1 MWKAVIADDEGV
13 ILQGLKK
20 LVDWTNMDVRLVGEA
35 RDGQRLKE
43 VMEET
48 DPDIVIT
55 DIMMPYR
62 TGLDIL
68 RWCNEADMHA
78 KFIFISGYQEFTY
91 AKEALQSGAVDYLL
105 KPVARKDLED
115 AVRKAIQKLE
125 EQNTIE
131 IFKEEDDEMY
141 QLFREINDGQGFEN
155 DELYQLFEAEE
166 IDFEGHFFVGI
177 CVGIRPDLA
186 ADMIKDSFERFNLLR
201 FSIYNQIAQ
210 KLRGKAFVLR
220 KDDCALHLMGVFP
233 CGEEDTFVE
242 TYVMP
247 VVQQVS
253 AQVHTELSVGI
264 GMYST
269 DAKQLKNAYK
279 TAKFAFELYYFE
291 EKPLI
296 DFRDIHKDYTVSFED
311 YAKSVDEAYHAII
324 AHDESYL
331 EKIDKIM
338 DNVEAIHY
346 GNKNAALSR
355 VLYFAAEIGTKLFQY
370 QLIEGDY
377 NEMQEKL
384 QKDTESRKT
393 FRALRECIRNY
404 YQNLWV
410 LLDNNGKSKDKVMI
424 EQVKNYIKAH
434 YAEDM
439 NNIRL
444 KVLEYIIWGEKKAF
458 EAGAVNY
465 GFSYRREYLDSAMAC
480 AGYEEL
486 RKWFLDKM
494 VNVCRMI
501 RDQKEEQSNSAAKKA
516 MLYIQENY
524 NKDISLDDVSGI
536 VNISPYYFSKI
547 FKEETGENFIE
558 YVTKVRIEK
567 AKEFLAQPDISI
579 KEAGIR
585 SGYTDPNYFSRIFKK
600 QTDMTPSE
608 YKTRYGK

>member
-1 MWKAVIADDEGV
+1 MWKVVIADDEGV

-20 LVDWTNMDVRLVGEA
+20 LIDWKKVDVELVGEA
-35 RDGQRLKE
+35 RDGQQLKKVIE
-43 VMEET
+43 QT
-48 DPDIVIT
+48 DPDIVIA
-55 DIMMPYR
+55 DIMMPHM
-62 TGLDIL
+62 TGLEVI
-68 RWCNEADMHA
+68 RWYNEMHSHA
-78 KFIFISGYQEFTY
+78 KFIFVSGYQEFTY

-296 DFRDIHKDYTVSFED
+296 DFREIHKDYTVSFED

-355 VLYFAAEIGTKLFQY
+355 VLYFVAEIGTKLF
-370 QLIEGDY
+370 
-377 NEMQEKL
+377 
-384 QKDTESRKT
+384 
-393 FRALRECIRNY
+393 
-404 YQNLWV
+404 
-410 LLDNNGKSKDKVMI
+410 
-424 EQVKNYIKAH
+424 
-434 YAEDM
+434 
-439 NNIRL
+439 
-444 KVLEYIIWGEKKAF
+444 
-458 EAGAVNY
+458 
-465 GFSYRREYLDSAMAC
+465 
-480 AGYEEL
+480 
-486 RKWFLDKM
+486 
-494 VNVCRMI
+494 
-501 RDQKEEQSNSAAKKA
+501 
-516 MLYIQENY
+516 
-524 NKDISLDDVSGI
+524 
-536 VNISPYYFSKI
+536 
-547 FKEETGENFIE
+547 
-558 YVTKVRIEK
+558 
-567 AKEFLAQPDISI
+567 
-579 KEAGIR
+579 
-585 SGYTDPNYFSRIFKK
+585 
-600 QTDMTPSE
+600 
-608 YKTRYGK
+608 

>member
-1 MWKAVIADDEGV
+1 M
-13 ILQGLKK
+13 
-20 LVDWTNMDVRLVGEA
+20 
-35 RDGQRLKE
+35 
-43 VMEET
+43 
-48 DPDIVIT
+48 
-55 DIMMPYR
+55 
-62 TGLDIL
+62 
-68 RWCNEADMHA
+68 

-253 AQVHTELSVGI
+253 AQVHIELSVGI

-296 DFRDIHKDYTVSFED
+296 DFREIHKDYTVSFED

-338 DNVEAIHY
+338 DKVEAIHY

-355 VLYFAAEIGTKLFQY
+355 VLYFVAEIGTKLFQY

-404 YQNLWV
+404 YQNLWI

-424 EQVKNYIKAH
+424 EQVKDYIKAH
-434 YAEDM
+434 YAEDHGINYVM
-439 NNIRL
+439 YAPASEEIIEEIFSKRFSQKMLTKLEMEQYKTACLLFFSKEYKKRGWVMQLHYGCKRDNNQIMYQQLGPDTGYDCINNYAPAEQLTDFLNAAELQGGLPRTILYSLNPGDDTLIDSVIGCFQNSDAIGKMQHGSSWWFNDNKTGMEKQMTSLANLGMLANFVGMLTDSRSFLSYPRHEYFRRILCNLLGTWVENGEYPDDMKRL
-444 KVLEYIIWGEKKAF
+444 GKIV
-458 EAGAVNY
+458 
-465 GFSYRREYLDSAMAC
+465 
-480 AGYEEL
+480 
-486 RKWFLDKM
+486 
-494 VNVCRMI
+494 
-501 RDQKEEQSNSAAKKA
+501 
-516 MLYIQENY
+516 
-524 NKDISLDDVSGI
+524 KDISYNNAVR
-536 VNISPYYFSKI
+536 YFGFDLQI
-547 FKEETGENFIE
+547 QE
-558 YVTKVRIEK
+558 
-567 AKEFLAQPDISI
+567 
-579 KEAGIR
+579 
-585 SGYTDPNYFSRIFKK
+585 
-600 QTDMTPSE
+600 
-608 YKTRYGK
+608 

>member
-1 MWKAVIADDEGV
+1 
-13 ILQGLKK
+13 
-20 LVDWTNMDVRLVGEA
+20 
-35 RDGQRLKE
+35 
-43 VMEET
+43 
-48 DPDIVIT
+48 
-55 DIMMPYR
+55 
-62 TGLDIL
+62 
-68 RWCNEADMHA
+68 
-78 KFIFISGYQEFTY
+78 
-91 AKEALQSGAVDYLL
+91 
-105 KPVARKDLED
+105 
-115 AVRKAIQKLE
+115 
-125 EQNTIE
+125 
-131 IFKEEDDEMY
+131 
-141 QLFREINDGQGFEN
+141 
-155 DELYQLFEAEE
+155 
-166 IDFEGHFFVGI
+166 
-177 CVGIRPDLA
+177 
-186 ADMIKDSFERFNLLR
+186 MIKDSFERFNLLR

-279 TAKFAFELYYFE
+279 TAKLAFELYYFE

-355 VLYFAAEIGTKLFQY
+355 VLYFVAEIGTKLFQY

-404 YQNLWV
+404 YQNLWI
-410 LLDNNGKSKDKVMI
+410 LLNNNGKSKDKVMI

-439 NNIRL
+439 
-444 KVLEYIIWGEKKAF
+444 
-458 EAGAVNY
+458 
-465 GFSYRREYLDSAMAC
+465 
-480 AGYEEL
+480 
-486 RKWFLDKM
+486 
-494 VNVCRMI
+494 
-501 RDQKEEQSNSAAKKA
+501 
-516 MLYIQENY
+516 
-524 NKDISLDDVSGI
+524 
-536 VNISPYYFSKI
+536 
-547 FKEETGENFIE
+547 
-558 YVTKVRIEK
+558 
-567 AKEFLAQPDISI
+567 SI
-579 KEAGIR
+579 KELADVACV
-585 SGYTDPNYFSRIFKK
+585 SQNYFSALFKK
-600 QTDMTPSE
+600 ETGQNYKAYLTSIRMEEAIKLLRITDLKTYEIGEKVGYNNVRRFVDAFKQIYNVSPME
-608 YKTRYGK
+608 YRKSLI

>member
-20 LVDWTNMDVRLVGEA
+20 LVDWTNMDVHLVGEA
-35 RDGQRLKE
+35 RDGQQLKE

-55 DIMMPYR
+55 DIMMPHR

-166 IDFEGHFFVGI
+166 IDFEGSFLCGI

-296 DFRDIHKDYTVSFED
+296 DFREIHKDYTVSFED

-355 VLYFAAEIGTKLFQY
+355 VLYFVAEIGTKLFQY

-404 YQNLWV
+404 YQNLWI

-424 EQVKNYIKAH
+424 EQVKDYIKAH

-439 NNIRL
+439 
-444 KVLEYIIWGEKKAF
+444 
-458 EAGAVNY
+458 
-465 GFSYRREYLDSAMAC
+465 
-480 AGYEEL
+480 
-486 RKWFLDKM
+486 
-494 VNVCRMI
+494 
-501 RDQKEEQSNSAAKKA
+501 
-516 MLYIQENY
+516 
-524 NKDISLDDVSGI
+524 
-536 VNISPYYFSKI
+536 
-547 FKEETGENFIE
+547 
-558 YVTKVRIEK
+558 
-567 AKEFLAQPDISI
+567 SI
-579 KEAGIR
+579 KELADVACV
-585 SGYTDPNYFSRIFKK
+585 SQNYFSALFKK
-600 QTDMTPSE
+600 ETGQNYKAYLTSIRMEEAIKLLRTTDLKTYEIGEKVGYNNVRRFVDAFKQIYNVSPME
-608 YKTRYGK
+608 YRKSLI